1 MDTIEVGVRGMTCAH
16 CVNAVTE
23 EVGAVTGVE
32 TVTVDLQPEGT
43 STVTITATA
52 PVDPDALAAAV
63 AEAGYEVADLTQ

>member
-1 MDTIEVGVRGMTCAH
+1 MDTIEVGVRGMTCGH

-23 EVGAVTGVE
+23 EVGTVTGVD

-43 STVTITATA
+43 SRVVITASA
-52 PVDPDALAAAV
+52 PVDPDALAAAI